1 MHAVLV
7 TSDFSIVAL
16 GQACEAPLAGFLSLL
31 LATAAVHK
39 VLRPQRARRAVAELT
54 GLGWSGAG
62 FALGAAAAAEALAAV
77 GLEWTSLRCQA
88 ALLAACIWA
97 AYGVSVASALL
108 RGRRDVDCGC
118 GFGAT
123 HRPLGGFHLLRN
135 ALLVAIALGVSLLA
149 AISRAGGAVE
159 GGLLDAAIP
168 DATVSAAVRI
178 ATAALA
184 ALALLAIY
192 GALDHVMA
200 LGELRRGG
208 VR

>member
-1 MHAVLV
+1 MHAVLAMPDV
-7 TSDFSIVAL
+7 SMAAL
-16 GQACEAPLAGFLSLL
+16 GQACAAPLAGFLSLL

-39 VLRPQRARRAVAELT
+39 LLRPNRARRAVAELT
-54 GLGWSGAG
+54 GLGWTGAG

-77 GLEWTSLRCQA
+77 GMEWSTLRYQSALFA
-88 ALLAACIWA
+88 AGLWA
-97 AYGVSVASALL
+97 IYGASVAAALL

-135 ALLVAIALGVSLLA
+135 AVLVAIALGVALA
-149 AISRAGGAVE
+149 ARGGA
-159 GGLLDAAIP
+159 
-168 DATVSAAVRI
+168 SAAAPVLATAAAPVL

-184 ALALLAIY
+184 AGALLAIY